1 MAIMDERVLIIEGD
15 PVTAKLIRDALSD
28 ARYGPFIIE
37 WVATFSEGIERLNKG
52 GLNAVL
58 LNLFLS
64 DSQGIETFDKL
75 YGIACQIPIL
85 ILSDADQEGVAQ
97 QAIQHGAQDYF
108 LKNHIDGYTLS
119 HALRNVVARKV
130 AEEALFIERE
140 RAQVTLN
147 SIGDAVISADV
158 SGNVTYL
165 NMVAE
170 RMTGW
175 SREEAAGRAF
185 ADVLQIIDGATR
197 KPARSPIALAVQRN
211 KAVGL
216 SANCILIR
224 RDGFE
229 LSIEDSAAP
238 IHDRSGRVIGA
249 VMVFH
254 DVSAARAM
262 VLKMSH
268 LAQHDFLTDLPNR
281 VLLNDRLAQAINL
294 AHRRGKKLAVLFMD
308 LDMFKNINDSLGHI
322 VGDKLLQSVA
332 GRLLACVRN
341 TDTVSRQGG
350 DEFVVLL
357 SEIEHSEDAACRAE
371 NIISA
376 MADPHSVAGH
386 HLNIN
391 MSIGISVYPNDG
403 EDAETLIKN
412 ADVAM
417 YHAKKTGRDNF
428 QFFRQDM
435 NDRVVERHSLEA
447 DLRGALAGP
456 GLVLHYQPKI
466 YLETGEITGV
476 EALIRW
482 RHATRGLLF
491 PDQFVS
497 FAEECGL
504 IVPLGR
510 WVLREVCYQLRSWLD
525 AGLRPSP
532 VAINVSALEFRNKEF
547 LEGVRDI
554 LKETHLDPGYLEI
567 ELTESVLMQDVDSS
581 ITMLQA
587 LKAMGIQLAIDD
599 FGTGYSSLN
608 YLKRFPIDT
617 LKIDRSFV
625 RDITT
630 DPDDAAIVRAVIG
643 MGNSLNKR
651 VSAEGVE
658 TGGQLAFLRAEGCGE
673 GQGYYFGRPVP
684 PEQSGCYES
693 RRDWIAA
700 GG

>member
-229 LSIEDSAAP
+229 LPIEDSAVTGNPPAYFP
-238 IHDRSGRVIGA
+238 
-249 VMVFH
+249 
-254 DVSAARAM
+254 
-262 VLKMSH
+262 LCE
-268 LAQHDFLTDLPNR
+268 
-281 VLLNDRLAQAINL
+281 
-294 AHRRGKKLAVLFMD
+294 RG
-308 LDMFKNINDSLGHI
+308 
-322 VGDKLLQSVA
+322 
-332 GRLLACVRN
+332 
-341 TDTVSRQGG
+341 
-350 DEFVVLL
+350 
-357 SEIEHSEDAACRAE
+357 
-371 NIISA
+371 
-376 MADPHSVAGH
+376 
-386 HLNIN
+386 
-391 MSIGISVYPNDG
+391 G
-403 EDAETLIKN
+403 E
-412 ADVAM
+412 
-417 YHAKKTGRDNF
+417 
-428 QFFRQDM
+428 
-435 NDRVVERHSLEA
+435 
-447 DLRGALAGP
+447 
-456 GLVLHYQPKI
+456 
-466 YLETGEITGV
+466 
-476 EALIRW
+476 W
-482 RHATRGLLF
+482 
-491 PDQFVS
+491 
-497 FAEECGL
+497 
-504 IVPLGR
+504 
-510 WVLREVCYQLRSWLD
+510 
-525 AGLRPSP
+525 
-532 VAINVSALEFRNKEF
+532 
-547 LEGVRDI
+547 
-554 LKETHLDPGYLEI
+554 
-567 ELTESVLMQDVDSS
+567 
-581 ITMLQA
+581 
-587 LKAMGIQLAIDD
+587 
-599 FGTGYSSLN
+599 
-608 YLKRFPIDT
+608 
-617 LKIDRSFV
+617 
-625 RDITT
+625 
-630 DPDDAAIVRAVIG
+630 
-643 MGNSLNKR
+643 
-651 VSAEGVE
+651 
-658 TGGQLAFLRAEGCGE
+658 
-673 GQGYYFGRPVP
+673 
-684 PEQSGCYES
+684 
-693 RRDWIAA
+693 
-700 GG
+700 